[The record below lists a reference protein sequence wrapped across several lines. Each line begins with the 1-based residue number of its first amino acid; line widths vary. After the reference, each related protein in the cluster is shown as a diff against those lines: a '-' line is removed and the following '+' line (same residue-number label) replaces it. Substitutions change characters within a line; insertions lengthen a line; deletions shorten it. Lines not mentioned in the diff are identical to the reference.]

1 MKIFEQEFDFSP
13 LNANDIERMDQ
24 AKAQLDRETEA
35 ERQRLQRER
44 VSYADG
50 LRGQCRLLMHFLDG
64 VLGDGASARLGLD
77 GNDLG
82 KALEVVVEMT
92 RVVNEGRKK
101 FALPDGTAA
110 PIPQNREQRRAQQ
123 KKKQHPPQPVQFP
136 AQEPP
141 AAAMVNRVDKQA
153 RQKELMRE
161 LMREFLMEHSAE
173 LYDG

>member
-1 MKIFEQEFDFSP
+1 MKIFEQEFDFSS
-13 LNANDIERMDQ
+13 LNANDIERMEQ
-24 AKAQLDRETEA
+24 AKAQLDCETEA

-50 LRGQCRLLMHFLDG
+50 LRGQCRLLMHFLDV

-101 FALPDGTAA
+101 FALPAA
-110 PIPQNREQRRAQQ
+110 PIPQNRAQRRQQ
-123 KKKQHPPQPVQFP
+123 KKHPPRSRSEGVAPAVQ
-136 AQEPP
+136 
-141 AAAMVNRVDKQA
+141 MVERVDDKA
-153 RQKELMRE
+153 ALRAELLRE
-161 LMREFLMEHSAE
+161 LNALEHA
-173 LYDG
+173 

>member
-101 FALPDGTAA
+101 FALPAA
-110 PIPQNREQRRAQQ
+110 PIPQNRAQRRQQ
-123 KKKQHPPQPVQFP
+123 KKHTPRSRSEGFGPAVQ
-136 AQEPP
+136 
-141 AAAMVNRVDKQA
+141 MVERVDDKAA
-153 RQKELMRE
+153 RRAELLRE
-161 LMREFLMEHSAE
+161 LNALKHA
-173 LYDG
+173 

>member
-1 MKIFEQEFDFSP
+1 MKIFEQEFDFFP
-13 LNANDIERMDQ
+13 LNANDIERMEQ

-44 VSYADG
+44 VSYADE

-101 FALPDGTAA
+101 FALPAA
-110 PIPQNREQRRAQQ
+110 PIPQNRAQRRQQQ
-123 KKKQHPPQPVQFP
+123 KHPPRSRSEGFGPAVQ
-136 AQEPP
+136 
-141 AAAMVNRVDKQA
+141 MVERVDDKAA
-153 RQKELMRE
+153 RR
-161 LMREFLMEHSAE
+161 AE
-173 LYDG
+173 LLRQLNALEHA

>member
-13 LNANDIERMDQ
+13 LNANDVERMEQ

-82 KALEVVVEMT
+82 KAMEVVVEMT

-101 FALPDGTAA
+101 FALPDGPVA
-110 PIPQNREQRRAQQ
+110 PIPQNRAQRRQQ
-123 KKKQHPPQPVQFP
+123 KKHKKHKPHSRSEGFSSAVQ
-136 AQEPP
+136 
-141 AAAMVNRVDKQA
+141 MVERVDDKAA
-153 RQKELMRE
+153 RR
-161 LMREFLMEHSAE
+161 AE
-173 LYDG
+173 LLRQLNALEHA

>member
-13 LNANDIERMDQ
+13 LNANDIERMEQ
-24 AKAQLDRETEA
+24 AKAQLDREAEA

-101 FALPDGTAA
+101 FALPAA
-110 PIPQNREQRRAQQ
+110 PIPQNRAQRRQQ
-123 KKKQHPPQPVQFP
+123 KKHTPRSSSEGFGPAVQ
-136 AQEPP
+136 
-141 AAAMVNRVDKQA
+141 MVERVDDKAA
-153 RQKELMRE
+153 RRAELLRE
-161 LMREFLMEHSAE
+161 LNALKHA
-173 LYDG
+173 

>member
-13 LNANDIERMDQ
+13 LNANDIERMEQ

-77 GNDLG
+77 GNDFG
-82 KALEVVVEMT
+82 KAMEVIVEMT

-101 FALPDGTAA
+101 FALPDGPAV
-110 PIPQNREQRRAQQ
+110 PIPQNRAQRRQQ
-123 KKKQHPPQPVQFP
+123 KKHKPRSRSEGVAPAVQ
-136 AQEPP
+136 
-141 AAAMVNRVDKQA
+141 MVERVDDKAA
-153 RQKELMRE
+153 RRAELLRE
-161 LMREFLMEHSAE
+161 LNALEHA
-173 LYDG
+173 

>member
-82 KALEVVVEMT
+82 KAMEVVVEMT

-101 FALPDGTAA
+101 FALPDGPAA
-110 PIPQNREQRRAQQ
+110 PIPQNRAQRRQQ
-123 KKKQHPPQPVQFP
+123 KKHKPRSPSEGFGPAVQ
-136 AQEPP
+136 
-141 AAAMVNRVDKQA
+141 MVERVDDKAA
-153 RQKELMRE
+153 RR
-161 LMREFLMEHSAE
+161 AE
-173 LYDG
+173 LLRQLNALEHA

>member
-1 MKIFEQEFDFSP
+1 MKLFEQEFEFSS
-13 LNANDIERMDQ
+13 LNANDVERLDR
-24 AKAQLDRETEA
+24 AKARLDRESEA

-82 KALEVVVEMT
+82 KAMEVVVEMT

-101 FALPDGTAA
+101 FALPDGPVA
-110 PIPQNREQRRAQQ
+110 PFPQNRAQRRQQ
-123 KKKQHPPQPVQFP
+123 KKRQRRSHSEGFSPAVQ
-136 AQEPP
+136 
-141 AAAMVNRVDKQA
+141 MVERVDDKAA
-153 RQKELMRE
+153 RR
-161 LMREFLMEHSAE
+161 AE
-173 LYDG
+173 LLRQLNALEHA

>member
-13 LNANDIERMDQ
+13 LNANDIERMEQ

-77 GNDLG
+77 GNDFG

-101 FALPDGTAA
+101 FALPDGPAA
-110 PIPQNREQRRAQQ
+110 PIPQNRAQRRQQ
-123 KKKQHPPQPVQFP
+123 KKHKPRSRSEGFAPAVQ
-136 AQEPP
+136 
-141 AAAMVNRVDKQA
+141 MVERVDDKAA
-153 RQKELMRE
+153 RRAELLRE
-161 LMREFLMEHSAE
+161 LNALEHA
-173 LYDG
+173 

>member
-92 RVVNEGRKK
+92 HVVNEGRKK
-101 FALPDGTAA
+101 FALPDGPAA
-110 PIPQNREQRRAQQ
+110 PIPQNRAQRRQQ
-123 KKKQHPPQPVQFP
+123 KKHKPRSRSEGVAPAVQ
-136 AQEPP
+136 
-141 AAAMVNRVDKQA
+141 MVERVDDKAA
-153 RQKELMRE
+153 RRAELLRE
-161 LMREFLMEHSAE
+161 LNALEHA
-173 LYDG
+173 

>member
-13 LNANDIERMDQ
+13 LNANDVERMEQ

-82 KALEVVVEMT
+82 KAMEVVVEMT

-101 FALPDGTAA
+101 FALPDGPAA
-110 PIPQNREQRRAQQ
+110 PIPQNRAQRRQQ
-123 KKKQHPPQPVQFP
+123 KKHKPRSRSEGFGPAVQ
-136 AQEPP
+136 
-141 AAAMVNRVDKQA
+141 MVERVDDKAA
-153 RQKELMRE
+153 RR
-161 LMREFLMEHSAE
+161 AE
-173 LYDG
+173 LLRQLNALEHA

>member
-13 LNANDIERMDQ
+13 LNANDIERMEQ

-77 GNDLG
+77 GNDFG

-101 FALPDGTAA
+101 FAVPDGPAA
-110 PIPQNREQRRAQQ
+110 PIPQNRAQRRQQ
-123 KKKQHPPQPVQFP
+123 KKHKPRSRSEGFGPAVQ
-136 AQEPP
+136 
-141 AAAMVNRVDKQA
+141 MVERVDDKAA
-153 RQKELMRE
+153 RRAELLRE
-161 LMREFLMEHSAE
+161 LNALEHA
-173 LYDG
+173 

>member
-13 LNANDIERMDQ
+13 LNANDIERMEQ

-101 FALPDGTAA
+101 FALPDGPAA
-110 PIPQNREQRRAQQ
+110 PIPQNRAQRRQQ
-123 KKKQHPPQPVQFP
+123 KKHKPRSRSEGVAPAVQ
-136 AQEPP
+136 
-141 AAAMVNRVDKQA
+141 MVERVDDKA
-153 RQKELMRE
+153 ALR
-161 LMREFLMEHSAE
+161 AE
-173 LYDG
+173 LLRQLNALEHA

>member
-13 LNANDIERMDQ
+13 LNANDVERMEQ

-82 KALEVVVEMT
+82 KAMEVVVEMT

-101 FALPDGTAA
+101 FTLPDGPGA
-110 PIPQNREQRRAQQ
+110 PIPQNRAQRRQQ
-123 KKKQHPPQPVQFP
+123 KKHKPRSRSEGFGPAVQ
-136 AQEPP
+136 
-141 AAAMVNRVDKQA
+141 MVERVDDKAA
-153 RQKELMRE
+153 RR
-161 LMREFLMEHSAE
+161 AE
-173 LYDG
+173 LLRQLNALEHA

>member
-13 LNANDIERMDQ
+13 LNANDIERMEQ

-77 GNDLG
+77 GNDLD

-101 FALPDGTAA
+101 FALPAA
-110 PIPQNREQRRAQQ
+110 PIPQNRAQRRQQ
-123 KKKQHPPQPVQFP
+123 KKHPPRSRSEGVAPAVQ
-136 AQEPP
+136 
-141 AAAMVNRVDKQA
+141 MVERVDDKAA
-153 RQKELMRE
+153 RRAELLRE
-161 LMREFLMEHSAE
+161 LNALEHA
-173 LYDG
+173 

>member
-13 LNANDIERMDQ
+13 LNANDIERMEQ

-77 GNDLG
+77 GNDFG

-101 FALPDGTAA
+101 FALPAA
-110 PIPQNREQRRAQQ
+110 PIPQNRAQRRQQQ
-123 KKKQHPPQPVQFP
+123 KHPPRSRSEGFGPAVQ
-136 AQEPP
+136 
-141 AAAMVNRVDKQA
+141 MVERVDDKAA
-153 RQKELMRE
+153 RR
-161 LMREFLMEHSAE
+161 AE
-173 LYDG
+173 LLRQLNALEHA

>member
-13 LNANDIERMDQ
+13 LNANDIERMEQ

-101 FALPDGTAA
+101 FALPDGPAA
-110 PIPQNREQRRAQQ
+110 PIPQNRAQRRKQ
-123 KKKQHPPQPVQFP
+123 KKHKPHSRSEGFNP
-136 AQEPP
+136 AIK
-141 AAAMVNRVDKQA
+141 MVERVDDKAA
-153 RQKELMRE
+153 RR
-161 LMREFLMEHSAE
+161 AE
-173 LYDG
+173 LLRQLNALEHA

>member
-1 MKIFEQEFDFSP
+1 MKIFEQKFDFSP

-101 FALPDGTAA
+101 FALPAA
-110 PIPQNREQRRAQQ
+110 PIPQNRAQRRQQ
-123 KKKQHPPQPVQFP
+123 KKHPPRSRSEGFGPAVQ
-136 AQEPP
+136 
-141 AAAMVNRVDKQA
+141 MVERVDDKAA
-153 RQKELMRE
+153 RRAELLRE
-161 LMREFLMEHSAE
+161 LNALEHA
-173 LYDG
+173 

>member
-82 KALEVVVEMT
+82 KAMEVVVEMT

-101 FALPDGTAA
+101 FALSAGPAA
-110 PIPQNREQRRAQQ
+110 PIPQNRDQRRQQ
-123 KKKQHPPQPVQFP
+123 KKHKPRSRSEGFGPAVQ
-136 AQEPP
+136 
-141 AAAMVNRVDKQA
+141 MVERVDDKAA
-153 RQKELMRE
+153 RRAELLRE
-161 LMREFLMEHSAE
+161 LNALEHA
-173 LYDG
+173 

>member
-13 LNANDIERMDQ
+13 LNANDIERMEQ

-110 PIPQNREQRRAQQ
+110 PIPQNRAQRRQQ
-123 KKKQHPPQPVQFP
+123 KKHKPRSRSEGFAPAVQ
-136 AQEPP
+136 
-141 AAAMVNRVDKQA
+141 MVERVDDKAA
-153 RQKELMRE
+153 RRAELLRE
-161 LMREFLMEHSAE
+161 LNALEHA
-173 LYDG
+173 

>member
-13 LNANDIERMDQ
+13 LNANDIERMEQ

-82 KALEVVVEMT
+82 KAMEVVVEMT

-101 FALPDGTAA
+101 FALPAA
-110 PIPQNREQRRAQQ
+110 SIPQNRAQRRQQ
-123 KKKQHPPQPVQFP
+123 KKQKKHKPYSRSEGFAPAVQ
-136 AQEPP
+136 
-141 AAAMVNRVDKQA
+141 MVERVDDKAA
-153 RQKELMRE
+153 RRAELLRE
-161 LMREFLMEHSAE
+161 LNALEHA
-173 LYDG
+173 

>member
-13 LNANDIERMDQ
+13 LNANDIERMEQ

-82 KALEVVVEMT
+82 KAMEVVVEMT

-101 FALPDGTAA
+101 FALPAA
-110 PIPQNREQRRAQQ
+110 PIPQNRAQRRQQ
-123 KKKQHPPQPVQFP
+123 KKHPPRSRSEGFGPAVQ
-136 AQEPP
+136 
-141 AAAMVNRVDKQA
+141 MVERVDDKAA
-153 RQKELMRE
+153 RRAELLRE
-161 LMREFLMEHSAE
+161 LNALEHA
-173 LYDG
+173 

>member
-13 LNANDIERMDQ
+13 LNANDIERMEQ

-82 KALEVVVEMT
+82 KAMEVVVEMT

-101 FALPDGTAA
+101 FALPAA
-110 PIPQNREQRRAQQ
+110 PIPQNRAQRRQQ
-123 KKKQHPPQPVQFP
+123 KKHPPRSRSEGVASAVQ
-136 AQEPP
+136 
-141 AAAMVNRVDKQA
+141 MVERVDDKA
-153 RQKELMRE
+153 ALRAELLRE
-161 LMREFLMEHSAE
+161 LNALEHA
-173 LYDG
+173 

>member
-13 LNANDIERMDQ
+13 LNANDIERMEQ

-77 GNDLG
+77 GNDFG

-101 FALPDGTAA
+101 FALPDGPAA
-110 PIPQNREQRRAQQ
+110 PIPQNRAQRRQQ
-123 KKKQHPPQPVQFP
+123 KKHKPRSRSEGFGPAVQ
-136 AQEPP
+136 
-141 AAAMVNRVDKQA
+141 MVERVDDKAA
-153 RQKELMRE
+153 RRAELLRE
-161 LMREFLMEHSAE
+161 LNALEHA
-173 LYDG
+173 

>member
-50 LRGQCRLLMHFLDG
+50 LRGQCHLLMHFLDG

-82 KALEVVVEMT
+82 KAMEVVVEMT
-92 RVVNEGRKK
+92 RVINEGRKK
-101 FALPDGTAA
+101 FALPDGPAA
-110 PIPQNREQRRAQQ
+110 PIPQNRAQRRQQ
-123 KKKQHPPQPVQFP
+123 KKQKKHKPHSRSEEFGSAVQ
-136 AQEPP
+136 
-141 AAAMVNRVDKQA
+141 MVERVDDKAA
-153 RQKELMRE
+153 RR
-161 LMREFLMEHSAE
+161 AE
-173 LYDG
+173 LLRQLNALEHA

>member
-13 LNANDIERMDQ
+13 LNANDIERMEQ
-24 AKAQLDRETEA
+24 AKAQLDREAEA

-101 FALPDGTAA
+101 FALPAA
-110 PIPQNREQRRAQQ
+110 PIPQNRAQRRQQ
-123 KKKQHPPQPVQFP
+123 KKHTPRSRSEGFGPAVQ
-136 AQEPP
+136 
-141 AAAMVNRVDKQA
+141 MVERVDDKAA
-153 RQKELMRE
+153 RRAELLRE
-161 LMREFLMEHSAE
+161 LKALKHA
-173 LYDG
+173 

>member
-24 AKAQLDRETEA
+24 EKAQLDRETEA

-101 FALPDGTAA
+101 FALPAA
-110 PIPQNREQRRAQQ
+110 PIPQNRAQRRQQ
-123 KKKQHPPQPVQFP
+123 KKHPPRSRSEGFGPAVQ
-136 AQEPP
+136 
-141 AAAMVNRVDKQA
+141 MVERVDDKAA
-153 RQKELMRE
+153 RRAELLRE
-161 LMREFLMEHSAE
+161 LNALEHA
-173 LYDG
+173 

>member
-13 LNANDIERMDQ
+13 LNANDIERMEQ

-101 FALPDGTAA
+101 FALPAA
-110 PIPQNREQRRAQQ
+110 PIPQNRAQRRQQ
-123 KKKQHPPQPVQFP
+123 KKHPPRSRSEGVAPTVQ
-136 AQEPP
+136 
-141 AAAMVNRVDKQA
+141 MVERVDDRAA
-153 RQKELMRE
+153 RRAELLRE
-161 LMREFLMEHSAE
+161 LNALEHA
-173 LYDG
+173 

>member
-13 LNANDIERMDQ
+13 LNANDIERMEQ
-24 AKAQLDRETEA
+24 AKAQLDCETEA

-82 KALEVVVEMT
+82 KAMEVVVEMT

-101 FALPDGTAA
+101 FALPAA
-110 PIPQNREQRRAQQ
+110 PIPQNRAQRRQQ
-123 KKKQHPPQPVQFP
+123 KKHTPRSRSEGFGPAVQ
-136 AQEPP
+136 
-141 AAAMVNRVDKQA
+141 MVERVDDKAA
-153 RQKELMRE
+153 RRAELLRE
-161 LMREFLMEHSAE
+161 LNALEHA
-173 LYDG
+173 

>member
-13 LNANDIERMDQ
+13 LNANDIERMEQ
-24 AKAQLDRETEA
+24 AKAQLHRETEA

-101 FALPDGTAA
+101 FALPDGPAA
-110 PIPQNREQRRAQQ
+110 PIPQNRAQRRQQ
-123 KKKQHPPQPVQFP
+123 KKHKPRSRSEGVAPAVQ
-136 AQEPP
+136 
-141 AAAMVNRVDKQA
+141 MVERVDDKA
-153 RQKELMRE
+153 ALR
-161 LMREFLMEHSAE
+161 AE
-173 LYDG
+173 LLRQLNALEHA

>member
-13 LNANDIERMDQ
+13 LNANDIERMEQ

-77 GNDLG
+77 GNDFG

-101 FALPDGTAA
+101 FALPAA
-110 PIPQNREQRRAQQ
+110 PIPQNRAQRRQQ
-123 KKKQHPPQPVQFP
+123 KKHKPRSRSEGFGPAVQ
-136 AQEPP
+136 
-141 AAAMVNRVDKQA
+141 MVERVDDKAA
-153 RQKELMRE
+153 RRAELLRE
-161 LMREFLMEHSAE
+161 LNALEHA
-173 LYDG
+173 

>member
-82 KALEVVVEMT
+82 KAMEVVVEMT

-101 FALPDGTAA
+101 FALPDGPAA
-110 PIPQNREQRRAQQ
+110 PIPQNRAQRRQQQ
-123 KKKQHPPQPVQFP
+123 KHPPRSRSEGFNP
-136 AQEPP
+136 AIK
-141 AAAMVNRVDKQA
+141 MVERVDDKAA
-153 RQKELMRE
+153 RRAELLRE
-161 LMREFLMEHSAE
+161 LNALEHA
-173 LYDG
+173 

>member
-13 LNANDIERMDQ
+13 LNANDIERMEQ

-101 FALPDGTAA
+101 FALPDGPAA
-110 PIPQNREQRRAQQ
+110 PIPQNRAQRRQQ
-123 KKKQHPPQPVQFP
+123 KKHQRRSRSERFGPAVQ
-136 AQEPP
+136 
-141 AAAMVNRVDKQA
+141 MVERVDDKAA
-153 RQKELMRE
+153 RRAELLRE
-161 LMREFLMEHSAE
+161 LNALEHA
-173 LYDG
+173 

>member
-13 LNANDIERMDQ
+13 LNANDIERMEQ

-64 VLGDGASARLGLD
+64 VLGDGTSARLGLD

-82 KALEVVVEMT
+82 KAMEVIVEMT

-101 FALPDGTAA
+101 FALPDGSAA
-110 PIPQNREQRRAQQ
+110 PIPQNRAQRRQQ
-123 KKKQHPPQPVQFP
+123 KKHKPRSRSEGVAPAVQ
-136 AQEPP
+136 
-141 AAAMVNRVDKQA
+141 MVERVDDKAA
-153 RQKELMRE
+153 RRAELLRE
-161 LMREFLMEHSAE
+161 LNALEHA
-173 LYDG
+173 

>member
-13 LNANDIERMDQ
+13 LNANDIERMEQ

-44 VSYADG
+44 VSYADR

-101 FALPDGTAA
+101 FALPAA
-110 PIPQNREQRRAQQ
+110 PIPQNRAQRRQQ
-123 KKKQHPPQPVQFP
+123 KKHKPRSRSEGFAPAVQ
-136 AQEPP
+136 
-141 AAAMVNRVDKQA
+141 MVERVDDKAA
-153 RQKELMRE
+153 RRAELLRE
-161 LMREFLMEHSAE
+161 LNALEHA
-173 LYDG
+173 

>member
-13 LNANDIERMDQ
+13 LNANDVERLDR
-24 AKAQLDRETEA
+24 AKARLDRESEA

-101 FALPDGTAA
+101 FALPDGPAA
-110 PIPQNREQRRAQQ
+110 PIPQNRAQRRQQQ
-123 KKKQHPPQPVQFP
+123 KHPSRSRSEGFGSAVQ
-136 AQEPP
+136 
-141 AAAMVNRVDKQA
+141 MVERVDDKAA
-153 RQKELMRE
+153 RRAELLRE
-161 LMREFLMEHSAE
+161 LNALEHA
-173 LYDG
+173 

>member
-13 LNANDIERMDQ
+13 LNANDIERMEQ

-77 GNDLG
+77 GNDFG
-82 KALEVVVEMT
+82 KAMEVIVEMT

-101 FALPDGTAA
+101 FALPDGSAA
-110 PIPQNREQRRAQQ
+110 PIPQNRAQRRQQ
-123 KKKQHPPQPVQFP
+123 KKHKPHSRSEGVAPAVQ
-136 AQEPP
+136 
-141 AAAMVNRVDKQA
+141 MVERVDDKAA
-153 RQKELMRE
+153 RRAELLRE
-161 LMREFLMEHSAE
+161 LNALEHA
-173 LYDG
+173 